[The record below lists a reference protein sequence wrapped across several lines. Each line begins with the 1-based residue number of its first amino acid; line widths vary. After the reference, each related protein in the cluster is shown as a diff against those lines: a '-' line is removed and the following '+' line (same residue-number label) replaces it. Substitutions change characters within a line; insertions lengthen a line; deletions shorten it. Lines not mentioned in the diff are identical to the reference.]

1 MVTRKQILEM
11 LAAGEI
17 DVNRATEMLGEVRG
31 EIREGYDP
39 TPPEPPVPPLPAT
52 PPAPP
57 RADRQRG
64 RWLHIHVS
72 DLQTGRNRVKVNVP
86 LGLVQFGF
94 KIGAHFASEVDD
106 HMMKSVMEALRS
118 EEVTGTLVEVE
129 DEDDNERVHIFV
141 D

>member
-17 DVNRATEMLGEVRG
+17 DVTRATEMLGEVR
-31 EIREGYDP
+31 EGRDP
-39 TPPEPPVPPLPAT
+39 VPPEPPQSAVPSLPV
-52 PPAPP
+52 APP
-57 RADRQRG
+57 RSERQRG

-72 DLQTGRNRVKVNVP
+72 DLETGRNRVKVNVP

-94 KIGAHFASEVDD
+94 KIGAHFTNEVDEQV
-106 HMMKSVMEALRS
+106 MKSVMEALRS
-118 EEVTGTLVEVE
+118 EEVSGTLVEVE

>member
-11 LAAGEI
+11 LASGEI
-17 DVNRATEMLGEVRG
+17 DVTRATEMLGEVREG
-31 EIREGYDP
+31 RESDVP
-39 TPPEPPVPPLPAT
+39 EPPAPPVPPQPAL

-57 RADRQRG
+57 RAERQRG

-94 KIGAHFASEVDD
+94 KIGARFTDEVDD
-106 HMMKSVMEALRS
+106 HMMKSVMEALHS
-118 EEVTGTLVEVE
+118 EEVSGTLVEVE